1 MKITLQG
8 KSNLPP
14 DNVNLEWRSKP
25 IKLTFI
31 FFSRATNAIS
41 EKHISTKLR
50 QAVLS
55 IPLKTCTTWK
65 VSKYGVISG
74 PYFPVFGV
82 DTGKYG
88 PKISSYLDTFHA
100 RYGISFP
107 SKNTLNYAKIMNS
120 KSSPIL
126 VFSRKLS
133 MDKL

>member
-1 MKITLQG
+1 MMKVRYT
-8 KSNLPP
+8 
-14 DNVNLEWRSKP
+14 V
-25 IKLTFI
+25 
-31 FFSRATNAIS
+31 
-41 EKHISTKLR
+41 
-50 QAVLS
+50 
-55 IPLKTCTTWK
+55 WK

-120 KSSPIL
+120 KNFPHFSFQQKIDYGQTLSYTWAKNEFSEIELHEGYEGEIIKLREIL
-126 VFSRKLS
+126 KKIRKY
-133 MDKL
+133 MITEWNAWK